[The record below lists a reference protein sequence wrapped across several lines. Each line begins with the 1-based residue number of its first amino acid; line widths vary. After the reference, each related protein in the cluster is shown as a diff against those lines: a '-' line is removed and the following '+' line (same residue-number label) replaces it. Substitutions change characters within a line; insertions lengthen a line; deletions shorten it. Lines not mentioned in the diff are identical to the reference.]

1 MRRRES
7 IGATAQVDA
16 TADDGEADDG
26 SVSTTAR
33 ADESD
38 GEAEAVLSTSDRSGD
53 DVRDAYA
60 QLLAES
66 MEGDVTRERV
76 RDIGAENGYLGE
88 AMGWDAREAGG
99 GGEAAAE
106 NPCVPHPPSG
116 LPLRSAR
123 CDAEEIARIL

>member
-1 MRRRES
+1 M
-7 IGATAQVDA
+7 
-16 TADDGEADDG
+16 
-26 SVSTTAR
+26 STTAR

-99 GGEAAAE
+99 GGEAA
-106 NPCVPHPPSG
+106 
-116 LPLRSAR
+116 
-123 CDAEEIARIL
+123 

>member
-1 MRRRES
+1 M
-7 IGATAQVDA
+7 
-16 TADDGEADDG
+16 
-26 SVSTTAR
+26 STTAR

-99 GGEAAAE
+99 GSEAAAE